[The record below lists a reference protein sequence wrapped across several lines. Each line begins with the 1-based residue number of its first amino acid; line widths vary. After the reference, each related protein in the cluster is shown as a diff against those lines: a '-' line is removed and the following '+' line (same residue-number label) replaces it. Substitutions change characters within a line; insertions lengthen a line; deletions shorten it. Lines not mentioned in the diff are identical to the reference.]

1 MTTSTQV
8 QQWHTLEDGFDNL
21 TRGTAP
27 MPTPG
32 KDEVLVEI
40 KAVSINYR
48 DTEGM
53 SPLSPYSRHL
63 LFHTSSPIQPY
74 DAESNDLPQ

>member
-1 MTTSTQV
+1 MSTQTKEV
-8 QQWHTLEDGFDNL
+8 QQWHTFEDGFDNL

-32 KDEVLVEI
+32 QDEVLVQI
-40 KAVSINYR
+40 KAVSLNYR

-53 SPLSPYSRHL
+53 
-63 LFHTSSPIQPY
+63 LFLYYHHPFAQVPTQS
-74 DAESNDLPQ
+74 

>member
-1 MTTSTQV
+1 MVTFTQTKEV

-32 KDEVLVEI
+32 QDEVLVEI
-40 KAVSINYR
+40 KAVSLNYR

-53 SPLSPYSRHL
+53 YLYLPTLPFPPPSSLFFKPHPYEPH
-63 LFHTSSPIQPY
+63 
-74 DAESNDLPQ
+74 